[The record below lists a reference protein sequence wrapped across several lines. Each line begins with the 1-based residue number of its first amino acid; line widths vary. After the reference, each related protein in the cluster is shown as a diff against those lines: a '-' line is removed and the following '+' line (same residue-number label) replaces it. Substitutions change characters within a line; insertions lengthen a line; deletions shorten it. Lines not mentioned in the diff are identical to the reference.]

1 MFVPL
6 VDRSHVVDVLE
17 EGVQRESV
25 LVRKV
30 EVKAGK
36 VFKFQEE
43 VNGLG
48 DLSAYSGHFFIV
60 ITIAVK
66 SLFRT
71 LVINA
76 PYYVH
81 EYTPTLQLRLT
92 SRASMKVCSAGCLR
106 MICFAVVGL
115 EAPQL
120 MKMQFLCRE
129 KLTER
134 FLRKRELMKFSFN
147 FCSASNCRQNSA

>member
-48 DLSAYSGHFFIV
+48 DLSAYSGHF
-60 ITIAVK
+60 
-66 SLFRT
+66 L
-71 LVINA
+71 LL
-76 PYYVH
+76 
-81 EYTPTLQLRLT
+81 LQ
-92 SRASMKVCSAGCLR
+92 
-106 MICFAVVGL
+106 
-115 EAPQL
+115 
-120 MKMQFLCRE
+120 
-129 KLTER
+129 
-134 FLRKRELMKFSFN
+134 
-147 FCSASNCRQNSA
+147 